1 VLDVVVD
8 WRGMDMEGH
17 GQLHGG
23 ISHVGL
29 WMQHGGGV
37 DVYCIITCKY
47 STAISFQKEARL
59 MRGNESF
66 LSSSLV

>member
-1 VLDVVVD
+1 MACVRTTED
-8 WRGMDMEGH
+8 WRGWMEDGA
-17 GQLHGG
+17 
-23 ISHVGL
+23 
-29 WMQHGGGV
+29 